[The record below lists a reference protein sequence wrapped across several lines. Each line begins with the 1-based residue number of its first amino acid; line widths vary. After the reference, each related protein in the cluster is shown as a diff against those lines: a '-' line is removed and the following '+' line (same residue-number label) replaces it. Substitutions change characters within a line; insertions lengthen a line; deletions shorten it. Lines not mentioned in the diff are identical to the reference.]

1 MRQVPRRLARREAA
15 DAGTTGSGCGCG
27 KGAGIGAAGTGACGS
42 DGAWMVFLQMGQGPL
57 TPAILAGTVSLVA
70 QAGQK
75 KVRVGPTVS
84 FVEPN
89 RLGNVRQ

>member
-1 MRQVPRRLARREAA
+1 
-15 DAGTTGSGCGCG
+15 
-27 KGAGIGAAGTGACGS
+27 
-42 DGAWMVFLQMGQGPL
+42 MVFLQMGQGPL

-75 KVRVGPTVS
+75 KVRVGPTVG
-84 FVEPN
+84 FVETN